1 MEMANKKYEN
11 ALSNAYDLL
20 NMFDDLEPRSA
31 LKQCAS
37 DNGITEGSELQSF
50 IFWAEEQIYGS

>member
-1 MEMANKKYEN
+1 MTNKQYEN

>member
-1 MEMANKKYEN
+1 MANKKYEN

-37 DNGITEGSELQSF
+37 DNGITEGSDLQSF
-50 IFWAEEQIYGS
+50 IFWAEEQIYG

>member
-1 MEMANKKYEN
+1 MTNKKYEN

-20 NMFDDLEPRSA
+20 NMLDDLEPRSA

-50 IFWAEEQIYGS
+50 VFWAEEQMYG

>member
-1 MEMANKKYEN
+1 MTNKKYEN

-50 IFWAEEQIYGS
+50 VFWAEEQIYGS

>member
-1 MEMANKKYEN
+1 MTNKQYEN

-37 DNGITEGSELQSF
+37 DNGITESGELQSF

>member
-1 MEMANKKYEN
+1 MANKKYEN

>member
-37 DNGITEGSELQSF
+37 DNGITEGSDLQSF
-50 IFWAEEQIYGS
+50 IFWAEEQIYG